1 MAVSRRAGVTQMQRP
16 RRLATF
22 TTPVRAEIWTGSA
35 RVSAVNV
42 RSRIT
47 FAVGLAT
54 IALLALAPAALAAD
68 GVGLGGRTTDKSVT
82 FFCFGV
88 IALFIALPIVLSLI
102 QAKLEGRKERM
113 REQLERVRRP

>member
-1 MAVSRRAGVTQMQRP
+1 MNGKRSVV
-16 RRLATF
+16 
-22 TTPVRAEIWTGSA
+22 A
-35 RVSAVNV
+35 R
-42 RSRIT
+42 
-47 FAVGLAT
+47 
-54 IALLALAPAALAAD
+54 PAALIALIAAAALTLAPSAAMAAD

-102 QAKLEGRKERM
+102 QARLEGRKERM